1 MYLPYL
7 RGKQFELLALRELS
21 SLPIDPSK
29 ISPIIEPLK
38 KELKSVE
45 TAIRALHRQQVNVQL
60 IVSPEHGDL
69 KRTFQPVV
77 DLINRLIGVG
87 VDNITPT
94 FLINGERDF
103 QLFNAVANAED
114 YVTSGYSLVH
124 LNQVHSS
131 TELKQLANSTNLKYN
146 LIHVNHLISMRR
158 GFTNGNLGFIA
169 DPFVRQKRNADYEHY
184 DDEFFS
190 NDYFYYTQEGFSAFA
205 DYLTIG
211 AEFIEG
217 GMLPYAVVIHLTY
230 KDRGSEDIRIKHFLS
245 DNNLDASDTAGK
257 FGEALEKLIA
267 FVDAEG
273 INTIAVQHFRDYH
286 ARGAFPG
293 LGVIKKLSI
302 MHHIEL
308 VQSLLP

>member
-7 RGKQFELLALRELS
+7 RGKQFELLALRELAP
-21 SLPIDPSK
+21 LPINPSK

-45 TAIRALHRQQVNVQL
+45 TAIRVLHRQQVNIQL
-60 IVSPEHGDL
+60 IVNPEHGDL
-69 KRTFQPVV
+69 KRDYKPII
-77 DLINRLIGVG
+77 DLINRLSAEGIANV
-87 VDNITPT
+87 TPT
-94 FLINGERDF
+94 YLISGERDF
-103 QLFNAVANAED
+103 QFFKSSVVAEGYAN
-114 YVTSGYSLVH
+114 SGYSLVH

-131 TELKQLANSTNLKYN
+131 AELKQIANNTNLLYN

-184 DDEFFS
+184 EDEFFS

-211 AEFIEG
+211 AEYIEG

-230 KDRGSEDIRIKHFLS
+230 KDQGSDDIRIRHFLS

-257 FGEALEKLIA
+257 FGEALAKLIA

-273 INTIAVQHFRDYH
+273 INTTAVQQFRDYH
-286 ARGAFPG
+286 VRGAFPG